1 MKTRSAGFTLMEL
14 MITLALAAVILSI
27 GAPSFT
33 EFRRNNR
40 LTSVGNDFLG
50 AVQTARSEAIKR
62 QVPVAVCASANP
74 GDAAATCSGG
84 AFTGWI
90 VFADPDNN
98 CDRDAG
104 NPVLEPV
111 LRVGD
116 TIDPSLTPASTGSCV
131 SFAPTGFSQVIGG
144 GPMATNTLFCDDRGK
159 ANQAGTNLSA
169 ARGIE
174 VGLTGRSRV
183 TRESEI
189 NANPWTDCP

>member
-1 MKTRSAGFTLMEL
+1 MEL

-104 NPVLEPV
+104 NPAIEPV

-116 TIDPSLTPASTGSCV
+116 TIDASLNARSTGSCV
-131 SFAPTGFSQVIGG
+131 SFAATGFSQPVGT
-144 GPMATNTLFCDDRGK
+144 ATNTLFCDSRGK

-169 ARGIE
+169 ARGID

-183 TRESEI
+183 TREAEI
-189 NANPWTDCP
+189 NGAPWTACP